1 MHDSFVLSLATKILS
16 CAVADDKKK
25 ESVQMYSMKKR

>member
-1 MHDSFVLSLATKILS
+1 MDDSFVLSLAAKVLS

-25 ESVQMYSMKKR
+25 GRVQMYSMMNG